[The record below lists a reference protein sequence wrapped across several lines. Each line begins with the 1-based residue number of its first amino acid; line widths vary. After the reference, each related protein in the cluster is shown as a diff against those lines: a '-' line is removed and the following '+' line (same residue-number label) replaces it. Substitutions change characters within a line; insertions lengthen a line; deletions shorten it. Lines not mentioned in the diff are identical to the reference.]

1 MTERN
6 DLFML
11 RNKDASFQVKMEA
24 FDRLVTLLEKNDEH
38 AASKL
43 TTFVQE
49 QDEGYALWKG
59 QGLMNAIAKAAQVNE
74 KH

>member
-6 DLFML
+6 DLCML
-11 RNKDASFQVKMEA
+11 RDKYASFQVKMEA
-24 FDRLVTLLEKNDEH
+24 FNRLVTLLEKNDEH

-49 QDEGYALWKG
+49 QDEGYALLKAHG
-59 QGLMNAIAKAAQVNE
+59 FMNAIAKAAQVNE

>member
-24 FDRLVTLLEKNDEH
+24 FDRLASLLEKNDEH

-43 TTFVQE
+43 ATFVRE
-49 QDEGYALWKG
+49 TDEGHALL
-59 QGLMNAIAKAAQVNE
+59 QGSRLMNAIAKAAQVNE